1 MISKLVIPAI
11 EQVGTGAIDDLGTI
25 GEVTYA
31 VPAMPLPANYQKIE
45 IKRQPD
51 GNLAYVITFEE
62 EDLKE
67 EEIA

>member
-11 EQVGTGAIDDLGTI
+11 EQVGTGAIDDSGTM
-25 GEVTYA
+25 GEVTYT
-31 VPAMPLPANYQKIE
+31 VPSVPLPTNYQKIE

-62 EDLKE
+62 QELKE